1 VTTMLTVS
9 YPYGLAVIALS
20 EGEWRISDRSR
31 CSEDPFCL
39 IAFVRRADGLFEVVP
54 AGAYAACSPPG
65 TRERFLALDETLK
78 HLAAVSAKT
87 DNESEDA
94 RQTFP
99 GNGPSRSR
107 FRTHGS
113 TGRCRILGSE
123 ESVLHLDGHPWH
135 VQTR

>member
-39 IAFVRRADGLFEVVP
+39 IAFVRRADGLFEV
-54 AGAYAACSPPG
+54 
-65 TRERFLALDETLK
+65 
-78 HLAAVSAKT
+78 
-87 DNESEDA
+87 A

>member
-87 DNESEDA
+87 DNESED
-94 RQTFP
+94 
-99 GNGPSRSR
+99 
-107 FRTHGS
+107 S